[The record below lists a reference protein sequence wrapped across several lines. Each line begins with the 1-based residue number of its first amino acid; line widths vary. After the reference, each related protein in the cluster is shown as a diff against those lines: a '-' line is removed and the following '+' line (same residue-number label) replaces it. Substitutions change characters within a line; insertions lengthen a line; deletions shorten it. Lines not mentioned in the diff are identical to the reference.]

1 MIPREKDHPMTT
13 PVSPTLAFLRDAI
26 EQSPKT
32 QREIARDAGFP
43 APNALSMMKTG
54 ECKVP
59 ISRIPAL
66 AKALDVDSQEFVKI
80 ALREY
85 QPEIWMVIDDLMRMR
100 LTEFE
105 AEFLG
110 SYAYICGDTELPW
123 DEAIQSLVYG
133 LLRLMRDRHLGTIG
147 KAAMHEVSPEVMFEE
162 DDAVTRE
169 LLELRVLEAREKQE
183 GRKIDPENES

>member
-1 MIPREKDHPMTT
+1 MTT
-13 PVSPTLAFLRDAI
+13 PVSPTSAFLRAAI
-26 EQSPKT
+26 ERSPKT
-32 QREIARDAGFP
+32 QREIARDAGFS

-59 ISRIPAL
+59 ISRIPGL
-66 AKALDVDSQEFVKI
+66 AKALDVDSEDFVKI

-85 QPEIWMVIDDLMRMR
+85 QPEIWMVIDDLMRTR

-133 LLRLMRDRHLGTIG
+133 LLRLIRDRHLGTVG
-147 KAAMHEVSPEVMFEE
+147 KAAFRELSLEVTFDES
-162 DDAVTRE
+162 DAVDRE
-169 LLELRVLEAREKQE
+169 LLELRVLEAHEKQE
-183 GRKIDPENES
+183 KQKR

>member
-1 MIPREKDHPMTT
+1 MSI
-13 PVSPTLAFLRDAI
+13 PVSTTANFLRNAI

-32 QREIARDAGFP
+32 QREIARDAGFA

-54 ECKVP
+54 ECKIP

-66 AKALDVDSQEFVKI
+66 AKALDVDGHLFVKI

-85 QPEIWMVIDDLMRMR
+85 QPEIWMVIEDVMHPR

-110 SYAYICGDTELPW
+110 S
-123 DEAIQSLVYG
+123 
-133 LLRLMRDRHLGTIG
+133 
-147 KAAMHEVSPEVMFEE
+147 
-162 DDAVTRE
+162 
-169 LLELRVLEAREKQE
+169 
-183 GRKIDPENES
+183 